1 MFKNPMAIFSK
12 FKMGGYLILKAKFC
26 LYVGVFVFEYS
37 LFRQYLRKKNSF
49 SLFITGPY
57 RMFYLKKTEVKNII

>member
-1 MFKNPMAIFSK
+1 MAIFSK

-37 LFRQYLRKKNSF
+37 LFRKYLRKKT
-49 SLFITGPY
+49 LLA
-57 RMFYLKKTEVKNII
+57 YL